1 MKKVFVLGI
10 MLFLLSGCSKG
21 EEFNCTVS
29 GKDAVFTL
37 KDGIITSYTLEGT
50 KKSQAEIDEIN
61 GEYFT
66 SATNNEEGKEALNR
80 YMLSVAGSCN

>member
-1 MKKVFVLGI
+1 MKKIFVLGI
-10 MLFLLSGCSKG
+10 MLFLLSGCAGG
-21 EEFNCTVS
+21 EDVSCTVD

-37 KDGIITSYTLEGT
+37 KDGVVTSYVLGGD
-50 KKSQAEIDEIN
+50 KVDQSKIDEIN

-80 YMLSVAGSCN
+80 YMLSVGGSCN